1 MKIVCVTACF
11 SGIVHTYIAAEAFER
26 AGATLGHKIFVETQ
40 GSAGSGPVDQDIIDS
55 ADGVIFAVDLEV
67 TGRDRFAGKP
77 YLHVDVRAAINRANG
92 LIEQLL
98 GQIRD
103 GTAATV
109 EVAQPVAAL
118 PESSDGGRKKK
129 GFFAKLFGGGR

>member
-26 AGATLGHKIFVETQ
+26 SGETLGHEICVETQ
-40 GSAGSGPVDQDIIDS
+40 GPAGSGPLDQDLIDS
-55 ADGVIFAVDLEV
+55 ADGVIFAVDVEV

-77 YLHVDVRAAINRANG
+77 YLHVDVATAIKG
-92 LIEQLL
+92 STDLIQQLL

-109 EVAQPVAAL
+109 DLAQPVVAL
-118 PESSDGGRKKK
+118 PESSDSGRNTT
-129 GFFAKLFGGGR
+129 GFFAQLFGRGR